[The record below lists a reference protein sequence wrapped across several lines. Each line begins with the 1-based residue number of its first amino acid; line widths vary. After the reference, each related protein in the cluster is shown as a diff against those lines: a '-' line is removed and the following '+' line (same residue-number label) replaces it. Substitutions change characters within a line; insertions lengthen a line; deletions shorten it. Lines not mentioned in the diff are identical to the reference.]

1 MHGRGVRGEGGHL
14 SRVKRRSEV
23 LWAPQTLEE
32 SACKKK
38 QRDKFSAKRQS
49 FEGVSNAHKSHGWG
63 GSVGGDRGKRHV
75 QLGVGW
81 LSVSCERRRTV
92 KRAKTRKWMVRR
104 RGKKNDKSGRKEGL
118 EKNQKIWSRWCSG
131 GSTPDPDQE
140 GSESRPLDH
149 RYLRKA
155 PT

>member
-1 MHGRGVRGEGGHL
+1 MVEVLGGRGATCPASNGG
-14 SRVKRRSEV
+14 RRSCGRHRHWRRVPARRNNETSLAQKDRV
-23 LWAPQTLEE
+23 LI
-32 SACKKK
+32 
-38 QRDKFSAKRQS
+38 
-49 FEGVSNAHKSHGWG
+49 EGVSNAHKSHGWG